1 MWHAFPDAGHRP
13 IVGHMARTPDLP
25 SRRGVLRGAAAAA
38 GTLGLTGAPTTAV
51 SAPRTASAAPPELP
65 GGLVPYRSPY
75 LNWAGEIAH
84 EGLWACAPRTGQDV
98 ADLATWAHAEGWRLR
113 ARGMAHTWS
122 PLTITQDTAPDARV
136 LLLDTTE
143 QLTHVEPAE
152 PPPGAPGAVRA
163 QAGVLLVDLMAWL
176 ADRGL
181 GVTSTPA
188 TGELTLG
195 GALAIDAHGTG
206 VPAAGEPSRP
216 GHGYGSLSNL
226 VLSLTAVVWDPARGA
241 YVLTTVERGAG
252 EEGDACAALAA
263 HLGRGLVVE
272 AVLQVGEETPL
283 RCVSR
288 VDLTAD
294 ELFAAPGSQA
304 AAAGRTFGDLLD
316 EWGRAEAIWFAFTDR
331 PWLKLWGLSPS
342 RPATSREVT
351 GPYNYPFSDT
361 LPTPVARLVGQLTAE
376 GAWYLAPELGVAQ
389 YAAAVGGLTLTA
401 SADLW
406 GPSHC
411 LTFYLRPTTL
421 RETANGYAVLTR
433 RADVQRVVSAFA
445 GHYRERLHTWAAA
458 GRFPMN
464 GQVEI
469 RVSGLDQ
476 PAEVA
481 VPGVQPPLL
490 SAVRPHPDHPEWD
503 CAVWL
508 NVLTLPGTPGAPEF
522 YRELERFCLD
532 TFDGGYAL
540 TRVEWSKGWGYT
552 DAAAWSD
559 PEMLAADIP
568 ASFGREPWDHA
579 IDVLDRLDPHRVL
592 ANPFLDELLA
602 P

>member
-1 MWHAFPDAGHRP
+1 
-13 IVGHMARTPDLP
+13 MARTPDLP
-25 SRRGVLRGAAAAA
+25 SPGLGGRGRPHRRGVLRGAAAAAAA
-38 GTLGLTGAPTTAV
+38 GTLGLTGARGAAEAATGSPTPA
-51 SAPRTASAAPPELP
+51 ASAPPELP

-75 LNWAGEIAH
+75 RNWAGEIVH

-98 ADLATWAHAEGWRLR
+98 ADLATWAHAAGWRLR

-122 PLTITQDTAPDARV
+122 PLTITPDTAPDARV
-136 LLLDTTE
+136 LLLDTTAH
-143 QLTHVEPAE
+143 LARVEPAE
-152 PPPGAPGAVRA
+152 PPAGAPGAVRA

-195 GALAIDAHGTG
+195 GALAIDAHGTA
-206 VPAAGEPSRP
+206 VPVVGEPARP

-241 YVLTTVERGAG
+241 YVLTTLDRGAG
-252 EEGDACAALAA
+252 SDACAALAT
-263 HLGRGLVVE
+263 HLGRGLIVE
-272 AVLQVGEETPL
+272 AVLQVGEEAPL

-294 ELFAAPGSQA
+294 ELFAAPGSRA
-304 AAAGRTFGDLLD
+304 AAAGRTFGDLVN

-331 PWLKLWGLSPS
+331 PWLKLWGLSPD

-361 LPTPVARLVGQLTAE
+361 LPTPVAELVGRITAE
-376 GAWYLAPELGVAQ
+376 GAWYLAPELGAVQ
-389 YAAAVGGLTLTA
+389 YTAAATGLTLTA

-433 RADVQRVVSAFA
+433 RADVQRVVSAFT
-445 GHYRERLHTWAAA
+445 GHYRERLDAWAAA

-469 RVSGLDQ
+469 RVSGLDR
-476 PAEVA
+476 PAEVVA
-481 VPGVQPPLL
+481 PDARPPLL
-490 SAVRPHPDHPEWD
+490 SALRPHPDHPEWD

-522 YRELERFCLD
+522 YRELEHFCLR

-552 DAAAWSD
+552 DTAAWTD
-559 PEMLAADIP
+559 PDVLGTDIP
-568 ASFGREPWDHA
+568 ASFGGGEWEHA
-579 IDVLDRLDPHRVL
+579 IAVLDRLDPHRVFG
-592 ANPFLDELLA
+592 NPFLDGLL
-602 P
+602 PRPE